1 MTNRLST
8 GAARDRPIT
17 LKELAARAGVHAS
30 TISRVVNNDPVL
42 RISAQTR
49 ARIEA
54 LLEETDYRPDVV
66 ARSLRMRQ
74 TFVLAMLIPDI
85 SNPLFANIFMG
96 IEEVAGE
103 RGYGVILAN
112 TGGAADR
119 EHAHLRSLQARRV
132 DGVVLASVLLRDPSV
147 RWLREQGIKH
157 VLVNRYSTERDP
169 FVGAD
174 DFAGANMATR
184 HLIELGHRRIAHLT
198 GSRGV
203 STALHRRRGY
213 RAALED
219 AGIALDPALVVE
231 SGYLEA
237 PGREAMDRLLRLP
250 RPPTAVFAINDLA
263 AMGAHAAVLD
273 HGLRIPQD
281 VAIVGY
287 NDVPLASRL
296 SPPLT
301 TLRVPVRDFGRI
313 SAQMLIDQIQSRRSI
328 RRRVILRPELIV
340 RGSTVLGAPP
350 SRTPDSTISQD

>member
-96 IEEVAGE
+96 IEDVAGE
-103 RGYGVILAN
+103 LGYGVILAN
-112 TGGAADR
+112 TGGTAER
-119 EHAHLRSLQARRV
+119 ERTHLRSLQARRV
-132 DGVVLASVLLRDPSV
+132 DGLVLASVSLRDPSV

-157 VLVNRYSTERDP
+157 VLVNRYSSERDP

-174 DFAGANMATR
+174 DFAGGTMATR
-184 HLIELGHRRIAHLT
+184 HLIGLGHRRIAHLA
-198 GSRGV
+198 GDRGV

-219 AGIALDPALVVE
+219 AGIAPDPSLVVE
-231 SGYLEA
+231 AGYLETT
-237 PGREAMDRLLRLP
+237 GRQAMERLLRLS
-250 RPPTAVFAINDLA
+250 RPPTAVFAVNDMA
-263 AMGAHAAVLD
+263 AMGAHAAILEP
-273 HGLRIPQD
+273 GLRIPED

-296 SPPLT
+296 APPLT

-313 SAQMLIDQIQSRRSI
+313 SAEMLIEQIRSRRTV
-328 RRRVILRPELIV
+328 RQRVVLQPDLVV
-340 RGSTVLGAPP
+340 RGSTVRGQ
-350 SRTPDSTISQD
+350 SQEDT